1 MLSLTLRCK
10 EPIALLLLLIL
21 FLSNR
26 LVAVQITGAL
36 GGLNSTTGARPLRYE
51 IHDFANSGPAFDL
64 FILALK
70 ELQSVD
76 QSEELSY
83 FQISGTGSYP
93 GFCTHAATPFPT
105 WHRPYVALFEQLIWQ
120 HAQGIAN
127 DYPDDQRDEYSSAA
141 VTLRVPYW
149 DWAVYPALPDVV
161 AQPQISINTPTGRQT
176 IANPLYNYVFQSD
189 AVGNGFPL
197 SDPMANFS
205 ETVRWWSLNTKSSN
219 QSAATAALLANAP
232 AIQSLTY
239 QMFTSLANYTAF
251 SCTWPGGQWVTAN
264 NIESIHNSIH
274 NSIGGYGHMQF
285 PEVAGFD
292 PVFWLHHANVDR
304 LFAMWQALHPDTYIE
319 PTVNAYGSYYENVG
333 FVDSGTTALAP
344 FHSDGGST
352 LFTSDDVRSTKVF
365 GYSYP
370 ELPDWEM
377 GSDDLAN
384 NVRIA
389 VNSLYNPSSN
399 NTFSSSTKQG
409 RRRSSS
415 IAESFGHVS
424 LDLARQLRVNNL
436 NRQWSIT
443 VLVDRF
449 PMNTSFCI
457 DFFMGDPPE
466 EVSAWP
472 AAPNLVGTY
481 AQFNAANVTM
491 LHPNGLPEGQVRG
504 EISMTHT
511 LAAGVSRGV
520 LRDLSPRT
528 VTPLLRHALNWRAR
542 TPAGDEVP
550 LSALSGLSISV
561 STRPVVP
568 RDTKDSFP
576 VYGAVQWLGP
586 VTEGKPC
593 GVPRP
598 HVQDEF

>member
-1 MLSLTLRCK
+1 MFSLFFRCK
-10 EPIALLLLLIL
+10 EHFTLLPFSVLLLIDCSIA
-21 FLSNR
+21 F
-26 LVAVQITGAL
+26 QITGAQ
-36 GGLNSTTGARPLRYE
+36 GGVNSSTGVRPLRYE

-64 FILALK
+64 FILALID
-70 ELQSVD
+70 LQDVD
-76 QSEELSY
+76 Q
-83 FQISGTGSYP
+83 
-93 GFCTHAATPFPT
+93 
-105 WHRPYVALFEQLIWQ
+105 PYVALFEQLVWQ
-120 HAQGIAN
+120 HAQDIAN
-127 DYPDDQRDEYSSAA
+127 LYPVDQRDEYLNAA
-141 VTLRVPYW
+141 LTLRVPYW

-161 AQPQISINTPTGRQT
+161 AEPQISINTPNGPQT
-176 IANPLYNYVFQSD
+176 VENPLYAYFFQFD
-189 AVGNGFPL
+189 AAGNGFPF

-205 ETVRWWSLNTKSSN
+205 ETVRWWSPNTRSSN

-232 AIQSLTY
+232 TIQSLTY
-239 QMFTSLANYTAF
+239 QLFTSVTNYTAF
-251 SCTWPGGQWVTAN
+251 SCTWPGGQWLTAN

-304 LFAMWQALHPDTYIE
+304 LFAMWQALYPDTYIE
-319 PTVNAYGSYYENVG
+319 PTVNAYGSYYEAVG

-344 FHSDGGST
+344 FHSDSGSS
-352 LFTSDDVRSTKVF
+352 LFTSNDVRSMKRF

-377 GSDDLAN
+377 NPGELAA
-384 NVRIA
+384 NVRTA

-399 NTFSSSTKQG
+399 STVSSSTRWT

-415 IAESFGHVS
+415 IAENFGHVS
-424 LDLARQLRVNNL
+424 LDLARRLRVNNL

-449 PMNTSFCI
+449 PLDTSFCI
-457 DFFMGDPPE
+457 DFFMGDAPD
-466 EVSAWP
+466 EVSSWP
-472 AAPNLVGTY
+472 TAPNLIGTY
-481 AQFNAANVTM
+481 AQFSPANVTM
-491 LHPNGLPEGQVRG
+491 LHPNGFPQGQVRG

-511 LAAGVSRGV
+511 LAAGVSRGA
-520 LRDLSPRT
+520 LRDLSPRS
-528 VTPLLRHALNWRAR
+528 VTPLLRHALNWKAR
-542 TPAGDEVP
+542 TPAGEEVP

-568 RDTKDSFP
+568 RNTKYSFP
-576 VYGAVQWLGP
+576 VYGAVQWLSS

-593 GVPRP
+593 GGPQP
-598 HVQDEF
+598 HVHGMF